1 MMQSVA
7 QGGIAEADA
16 SHWVG
21 PGATVQG
28 VPPVVVGVCSV
39 VGSSVVVGSAV
50 EVGVASVVAGPV
62 VVSVGGPVVG
72 SGPPVQ
78 GGEGL
83 ADAQAHTALA
93 ASRTGRAWSRP
104 QASRTQYNAA
114 PLMLAYVSGSHWH
127 Q

>member
-28 VPPVVVGVCSV
+28 VPPVVVGVFSV
-39 VGSSVVVGSAV
+39 VGSVVASVVET
-50 EVGVASVVAGPV
+50 EVGVASVVPGPG

-72 SGPPVQ
+72 SVGPPVQ
-78 GGEGL
+78 GGEG
-83 ADAQAHTALA
+83 
-93 ASRTGRAWSRP
+93 
-104 QASRTQYNAA
+104 
-114 PLMLAYVSGSHWH
+114 
-127 Q
+127 

>member
-39 VGSSVVVGSAV
+39 VGSAVVGSAV

-78 GGEGL
+78 GGDGL
-83 ADAQAHTALA
+83 AVAQAHTALA
-93 ASRTGRAWSRP
+93 ASMTGRAWSRP
-104 QASRTQYNAA
+104 QAPRTQFNAA
-114 PLMLAYVSGSHWH
+114 PLMLPYVSGSH
-127 Q
+127 

>member
-21 PGATVQG
+21 PGAAVQG

-39 VGSSVVVGSAV
+39 VGSSVVGSAV

-72 SGPPVQ
+72 SGPLVQ
-78 GGEGL
+78 GAEGL

-93 ASRTGRAWSRP
+93 ASRTGRAASRP